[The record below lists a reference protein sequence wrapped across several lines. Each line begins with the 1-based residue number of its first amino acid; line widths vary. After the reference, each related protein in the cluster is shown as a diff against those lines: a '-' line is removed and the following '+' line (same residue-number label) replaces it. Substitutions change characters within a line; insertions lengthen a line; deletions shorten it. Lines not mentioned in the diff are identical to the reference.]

1 MRDADLERRIADAAD
16 AYQRAA
22 DAKDAASKAL
32 ADLMREAHSK
42 GEQQS
47 AVLRAAK
54 HVWSREYQRIVLGL
68 TKRKAGDGETSRSV
82 AE

>member
-1 MRDADLERRIADAAD
+1 MRDPDLERRIADAAD
-16 AYQRAA
+16 VYQRAA

-32 ADLMREAHSK
+32 ADLMREAYAK

-47 AVLRAAK
+47 AILRAAK

-68 TKRKAGDGETSRSV
+68 TKRRGADE
-82 AE
+82 

>member
-1 MRDADLERRIADAAD
+1 MRDEELERKIADAAD

-32 ADLMREAHSK
+32 ADLMREAYAK

-47 AVLRAAK
+47 AILRAAK

-68 TKRKAGDGETSRSV
+68 NKKRTTDE
-82 AE
+82 